1 MTSQKHVRT
10 DTQSLNTLTCREKA
24 RSAGI
29 GMRAAMKKAVTLL
42 MEVRA
47 TLAPVLFKHSPVRSC
62 RRERCNKI
70 TEAKHSL
77 SDFHQKAN
85 E

>member
-1 MTSQKHVRT
+1 
-10 DTQSLNTLTCREKA
+10 
-24 RSAGI
+24 
-29 GMRAAMKKAVTLL
+29 MKKAVTLL

-62 RRERCNKI
+62 GGGRSIKI

-77 SDFHQKAN
+77 SDFSQKAVTLEIN
-85 E
+85 YNCHTTDMSDINCNIS